1 MSFYFLEASMK
12 EITAIIRR
20 DKLPETKKAL
30 EDLGY
35 PSLTIQ
41 SVEGRGKQKGA
52 MCAEMDSE
60 MPDSFCT
67 AVKLKPTPSTYAL
80 DHTLP
85 KIALYVPKRLLTIVV
100 PDDAV
105 SAVVKSII
113 RINQTGKAGDGKI
126 FVSPI
131 EGALRVRT
139 GEKNGEA
146 IA

>member
-1 MSFYFLEASMK
+1 MK

-30 EDLGY
+30 DDLGY

-41 SVEGRGKQKGA
+41 SVEGRGKQRGA
-52 MCAEMDSE
+52 MCGEMDSE
-60 MPDSFCT
+60 MPDSYCT
-67 AVKLKPTPSTYAL
+67 TARLKPTPSMYAL
-80 DHTLP
+80 EHTLP
-85 KIALYVPKRLLTIVV
+85 KIALFVPKRQLTIVV
-100 PDDAV
+100 PDDVVATI
-105 SAVVKSII
+105 VKSLIKV
-113 RINQTGKAGDGKI
+113 NQTGKAGDGKI

-131 EGALRVRT
+131 DNAVRVRT

>member
-1 MSFYFLEASMK
+1 MK
-12 EITAIIRR
+12 EITVIIRR

-41 SVEGRGKQKGA
+41 SVEGRGKQRGA
-52 MCAEMDSE
+52 MCAEMDTE
-60 MPDSFCT
+60 MPESYCT

-85 KIALYVPKRLLTIVV
+85 KIALFVPKRLLTIVV
-100 PDDAV
+100 PDDIV
-105 SAVVKSII
+105 TPVIKSLIKVN
-113 RINQTGKAGDGKI
+113 RTGKAGDGKI

-131 EGALRVRT
+131 ENAVRVRT

>member
-1 MSFYFLEASMK
+1 MK

-20 DKLPETKKAL
+20 DKLPETKNVL
-30 EDLGY
+30 EELGY

-41 SVEGRGKQKGA
+41 SVEGRGKQRGA

-60 MPDSFCT
+60 MPESFCT

-80 DHTLP
+80 EHTLP
-85 KIALYVPKRLLTIVV
+85 KVALFVPKRLLTIIV
-100 PDDAV
+100 PDDVV
-105 SAVVKSII
+105 SKIVKSII
-113 RINQTGKAGDGKI
+113 RVNQTGKNGDGKI
-126 FVSPI
+126 FVSAI
-131 EGALRVRT
+131 EGAMRVRT

>member
-1 MSFYFLEASMK
+1 MK

-20 DKLPETKKAL
+20 DKLPETKNVL
-30 EDLGY
+30 EELGY

-41 SVEGRGKQKGA
+41 SVEGRGKQRGA

-60 MPDSFCT
+60 MPESFCT

-85 KIALYVPKRLLTIVV
+85 KVALFVPKRLLTIIV
-100 PDDAV
+100 PDD
-105 SAVVKSII
+105 VVTKIVKAII
-113 RINQTGKAGDGKI
+113 KVNQTGRNGDGKI
-126 FVSPI
+126 FVSAI
-131 EGALRVRT
+131 EGAMRVRT

>member
-1 MSFYFLEASMK
+1 MK

-20 DKLPETKKAL
+20 DKLPETKKVL

-41 SVEGRGKQKGA
+41 SVDGRGKQRGA
-52 MCAEMDSE
+52 LCGEMDSDLPE
-60 MPDSFCT
+60 SFCT
-67 AVKLKPTPSTYAL
+67 TAKLRPTPSTYAL
-80 DHTLP
+80 EHTLP
-85 KIALYVPKRLLTIVV
+85 TVALYVPKRMLTVVV
-100 PDDAV
+100 PDDVV
-105 SAVVKSII
+105 SMIVKSVIKV
-113 RINQTGKAGDGKI
+113 NQTGKPGDGKI
-126 FVSPI
+126 FVAPI

>member
-1 MSFYFLEASMK
+1 MK

-20 DKLPETKKAL
+20 DKLPDTKKVL
-30 EDLGY
+30 DDLGY

-60 MPDSFCT
+60 MPDSYCT

-85 KIALYVPKRLLTIVV
+85 KIALFVPKRLLTIVV
-100 PDDAV
+100 PDDVV
-105 SAVVKSII
+105 SKVVKSLIKVN
-113 RINQTGKAGDGKI
+113 RTGKAGDGKI

-131 EGALRVRT
+131 EGALRIRT

>member
-1 MSFYFLEASMK
+1 MK

-20 DKLPETKKAL
+20 DKIQESKKVLA
-30 EDLGY
+30 DLGY

-41 SVEGRGKQKGA
+41 SVEGRGKQRGA
-52 MCAEMDSE
+52 MCAEMDAE

-67 AVKLKPTPSTYAL
+67 AVKLKATPSTYAL
-80 DHTLP
+80 DHALP
-85 KIALYVPKRLLTIVV
+85 KIALFVPKRLLTIVV
-100 PDDAV
+100 PDD
-105 SAVVKSII
+105 VVTTLVKALIKA
-113 RINQTGKAGDGKI
+113 NQTGKAADGKI

-139 GEKNGEA
+139 GERDGEA